1 MELGTVK
8 KTHHENV
15 RVLRAKHN
23 ISQKDLAKA
32 LNINASTLSMIE
44 NGGNVPRLEL
54 AYKIAN
60 FFGKSID
67 EVFYS
72 EM

>member
-1 MELGTVK
+1 MNELKVK
-8 KTHHENV
+8 RTHHENL
-15 RVLRAKHN
+15 RFLRAKHN

-32 LNINASTLSMIE
+32 LNVNPSTLSMIE
-44 NGGNVPRLEL
+44 KGENVPRLEL

-60 FFGKSID
+60 FFGKSIE